1 MSETIGQPFSKAE
14 IEAIRR
20 AEGRRDE
27 RAHGDEARVK
37 SGFWA
42 KVKRVGRN
50 LPFVEDAVAAY
61 YCTLDPSTPTR
72 VKVILLS
79 ALAYFV
85 LPLDAVADFLPLLG
99 FADDAAV
106 LAAAI
111 SEVAG
116 SINAEHR
123 EKARQALSDD
133 APAGP

>member
-20 AEGRRDE
+20 AGGGSDGRE
-27 RAHGDEARVK
+27 KADEARVRRD
-37 SGFWA
+37 FWA
-42 KVKRVGRN
+42 KVKRFGRN

-61 YCTLDPSTPTR
+61 YCALDPLTPTR
-72 VKVILLS
+72 VKVVLLS

-116 SINAEHR
+116 SINERHR
-123 EKARQALSDD
+123 EKARAAL
-133 APAGP
+133 AGEEPA

>member
-14 IEAIRR
+14 IDAIRQ
-20 AEGRRDE
+20 AEGRSGAGAD
-27 RAHGDEARVK
+27 GDEARVK
-37 SGFWA
+37 AGFWA

-61 YCTLDPSTPTR
+61 YCALDPATPTR

-85 LPLDAVADFLPLLG
+85 LPLDALADFLPLLG

-106 LAAAI
+106 LMAAI
-111 SEVAG
+111 TEVAG
-116 SINAEHR
+116 AINPGHR
-123 EKARQALSDD
+123 EKARQALSEEGS
-133 APAGP
+133 AEL

>member
-1 MSETIGQPFSKAE
+1 MVETIGQPFSKAE
-14 IEAIRR
+14 VEAIRR
-20 AEGRRDE
+20 AEGRSDE
-27 RAHGDEARVK
+27 RARTDEARVRRD
-37 SGFWA
+37 FWA

-61 YCTLDPSTPTR
+61 YCTLDPLTPTR
-72 VKVILLS
+72 VKGILFS

-111 SEVAG
+111 TEVAG
-116 SINAEHR
+116 SINERHR

-133 APAGP
+133 PPT

>member
-1 MSETIGQPFSKAE
+1 MGETIGQPFSKAE
-14 IEAIRR
+14 IEAIRQ
-20 AEGRRDE
+20 AEGGSGEREKGDETRVRRD
-27 RAHGDEARVK
+27 
-37 SGFWA
+37 FWA
-42 KVKRVGRN
+42 KVKRFGRN

-61 YCTLDPSTPTR
+61 YCALDPLTPTR

-116 SINAEHR
+116 SINERHR
-123 EKARQALSDD
+123 EKARAALADEKE
-133 APAGP
+133 AA

>member
-20 AEGRRDE
+20 AEGRSDE
-27 RAHGDEARVK
+27 SAQSDEARVK
-37 SGFWA
+37 GGFWA

>member
-1 MSETIGQPFSKAE
+1 MGETIGQPFSKAE
-14 IEAIRR
+14 IEAIRQ
-20 AEGRRDE
+20 AEGGSGEREKGDETRVRRD
-27 RAHGDEARVK
+27 
-37 SGFWA
+37 FWA
-42 KVKRVGRN
+42 KVKRFGRN

-61 YCTLDPSTPTR
+61 YCALDPLTPTR

-116 SINAEHR
+116 SINERHR
-123 EKARQALSDD
+123 EKARAARADEEE
-133 APAGP
+133 AA

>member
-1 MSETIGQPFSKAE
+1 MGETIGQPFSKAE

-20 AEGRRDE
+20 AGGGSDE
-27 RAHGDEARVK
+27 RAQSDEARVK

-42 KVKRVGRN
+42 KVKRFGRN

-61 YCTLDPSTPTR
+61 YCALDPLTPTR
-72 VKVILLS
+72 VKVVLLS

-116 SINAEHR
+116 SINERHR
-123 EKARQALSDD
+123 EKAREALSDD
-133 APAGP
+133 APAEA